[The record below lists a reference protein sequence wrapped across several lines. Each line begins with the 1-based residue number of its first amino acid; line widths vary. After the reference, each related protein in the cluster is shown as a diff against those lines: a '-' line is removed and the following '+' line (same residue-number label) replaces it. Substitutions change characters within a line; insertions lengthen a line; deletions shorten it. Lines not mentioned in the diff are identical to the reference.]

1 MLGQK
6 RNDSLFGPGSRTIE
20 APQSVLEK
28 QEAALEGSPLD
39 EAVQPPF
46 ETQAPAT
53 AFTDAD
59 DLPRRTIATEAA
71 AGQRVHSLFFTPESE
86 SKDFSSV
93 LQDVQEYISG
103 KYSTLITD
111 GVGADTKEQIKRY
124 ISKYVQDRRI
134 AVRDL
139 SGEQLVDAL
148 YTEMAEFGFLTK
160 YIFGSGI
167 EEININSWRDIEVLY
182 SSGQMVKLEE
192 HFDSPDHA
200 INVIR
205 RMLHVS
211 GMVLDN
217 ASPAV
222 LGHLSKNIRI
232 LLRLSPMEFTD
243 GVFRRLT
250 SRPKSLKDEIN
261 ELTHRKKKSFLRR
274 EIADTQNI
282 LKMTGREAKFPAICA
297 MSLLLFV
304 VGASAAIMLG
314 NFFLVPVLAVG
325 MMFVPFWFIKLTASY
340 YKKNIAAEL
349 ETALSIITTA
359 YLRNED
365 IQTAVEENLEYLNP
379 PVKSVFAEFL
389 ARIQLVDP
397 DVDAALQDMGTKI
410 DNAVFREWVA
420 ALLACQHDRGLK
432 TILTPIVAKLSDMRI
447 VNGELENM
455 VFEPRKEFI
464 IMQVL
469 VVGNIPLLYFLN
481 RDWFNTLMHTA
492 MGQIIL
498 AVCAG
503 VIFVSTAFVIKL
515 TQPIEYRR

>member
-1 MLGQK
+1 MTSIQ
-6 RNDSLFGPGSRTIE
+6 LFACI
-20 APQSVLEK
+20 
-28 QEAALEGSPLD
+28 
-39 EAVQPPF
+39 
-46 ETQAPAT
+46 
-53 AFTDAD
+53 
-59 DLPRRTIATEAA
+59 
-71 AGQRVHSLFFTPESE
+71 
-86 SKDFSSV
+86 
-93 LQDVQEYISG
+93 
-103 KYSTLITD
+103 
-111 GVGADTKEQIKRY
+111 
-124 ISKYVQDRRI
+124 
-134 AVRDL
+134 
-139 SGEQLVDAL
+139 
-148 YTEMAEFGFLTK
+148 
-160 YIFGSGI
+160 
-167 EEININSWRDIEVLY
+167 
-182 SSGQMVKLEE
+182 
-192 HFDSPDHA
+192 
-200 INVIR
+200 
-205 RMLHVS
+205 
-211 GMVLDN
+211 GMVT
-217 ASPAV
+217 
-222 LGHLSKNIRI
+222 GFFI

-282 LKMTGREAKFPAICA
+282 LKMTGREPKFPAICA

-304 VGASAAIMLG
+304 VGASAAIMMG
-314 NFFLVPVLAVG
+314 NFFLVPVMAVG

-340 YKKNIAAEL
+340 SKKNIAAEL

-481 RDWFNTLMHTA
+481 RDWFNTLMHTT

-498 AVCAG
+498 AICAG